1 MISEVKQY
9 IVILLIKIL
18 LDHITCH
25 VFAFCFLFCFVFS
38 NREEAKSLHYDE

>member
-9 IVILLIKIL
+9 IVILLIKIS